1 MFCLMSSSTFA
12 SSSCLFAFYFNDIGY
27 KEPQNTYKK
36 RISPTVFS
44 IQFSICF
51 ILPQQAH
58 LFTLISSNVESASG
72 HVRYSMYVHVIHHCV
87 DTNYFLW
94 TFAKTCLVS
103 WFLRRNPKTFAISQR
118 RRRALYIKLKDFPNR
133 NLDYSWKKAKGNRG
147 K

>member
-1 MFCLMSSSTFA
+1 MILIGITFSLKYIYIWITSSEPLCENIESIFRCLKFLFCLMSSSTFA

-36 RISPTVFS
+36 RIFPTVFS

-58 LFTLISSNVESASG
+58 LFSLISSSVESASG

-87 DTNYFLW
+87 DTNYF
-94 TFAKTCLVS
+94 
-103 WFLRRNPKTFAISQR
+103 P
-118 RRRALYIKLKDFPNR
+118 
-133 NLDYSWKKAKGNRG
+133 
-147 K
+147 